1 MKYQTTYNPSITSS
15 PFQRNG
21 LFTLQTASYLSWAS
35 IFREYFGGGG
45 ERKIKEPLE
54 IYILKNPKQFKIC
67 ILL

>member
-15 PFQRNG
+15 PF
-21 LFTLQTASYLSWAS
+21 LQTASYLSWAS